1 MFIELF
7 NGDFPVWVN
16 IEHIVR
22 IEMLS
27 NGKTTITMTDGMSLT
42 PNETY
47 EEVTRLLEDALEDL
61 EDMEE
66 V

>member
-7 NGDFPVWVN
+7 NGDLPVWVN

-27 NGKTTITMTDGMSLT
+27 NGRTTITMTDGISLT
-42 PNETY
+42 PNESY
-47 EEVTRLLEDALEDL
+47 DEVTGLLEDALEDPG
-61 EDMEE
+61 DMEE